1 MRVNLAALES
11 FSRMGDEGGERAT
24 EALETLTGV
33 AAHLKLTRT
42 TLVDREGLTTFL
54 GEADTRFAVDFDGA
68 LSGRALVSY
77 DDAFA
82 DHAADQFPVSG
93 DVLQEISNILTS
105 GFVDI
110 WAECADSTID
120 IEPPEEITNGEDLV
134 QDSAVVDDCAFVF
147 ESSVSATDVDGDC
160 RFAVL
165 PDVDPFL
172 AYLADRENGDGAALA
187 APDRPRDAASPE
199 SDTVEPADAAS
210 PDTDSV
216 ESADSR
222 QEPSV
227 AALSSYIRLTAASA
241 DAVATHLAS
250 MVGVD
255 ADAVESHLDF
265 VPVERV
271 PSLLDDTA
279 YEGAVFESEGVVDS
293 VIAVLFEPGDADDVV
308 AEMLPRSDQD
318 PDPELAESAVAELG
332 NVTASGFFD
341 QWANSLETTIDIST
355 PAHVHDEG
363 RAVLDTVAAASGR
376 HADTISVVD
385 TTVNLGDELTCR
397 VVAFPS
403 PEDAETVAEIATQF
417 GQTEGEQE

>member
-1 MRVNLAALES
+1 MRVNLAALAS

-24 EALETLTGV
+24 DALETLTGT
-33 AAHLKLTRT
+33 AAHPKLTRT
-42 TLVDREGLTTFL
+42 TLVDRDGLASFL

-82 DHAADQFPVSG
+82 DHATDQFPVSDG
-93 DVLQEISNILTS
+93 VLQEVSNILTS

-110 WAECADSTID
+110 WAEDAEATID
-120 IEPPEEITNGEDLV
+120 IEPPEEITNGESLV
-134 QDSAVVDDCAFVF
+134 QDDAVVEGCAFVF
-147 ESSVSATDVDGDC
+147 ESTVSTTDVDGGC

-165 PDVDPFL
+165 PDVEPFV
-172 AYLADRENGDGAALA
+172 AYLSNQGAG
-187 APDRPRDAASPE
+187 DAAAGTDAEPE
-199 SDTVEPADAAS
+199 DATAVS
-210 PDTDSV
+210 MDG
-216 ESADSR
+216 ESG
-222 QEPSV
+222 PSA
-227 AALSSYIRLTAASA
+227 AALSSYIQLTAESA
-241 DAVATHLAS
+241 DAVATHLAT
-250 MVGVD
+250 MLDVD
-255 ADAVESHLDF
+255 AGAVESHLDF

-293 VIAVLFEPGDADDVV
+293 VIAVLFEAEDADAV
-308 AEMLPRSDQD
+308 AEEMIAASD

-341 QWANSLETTIDIST
+341 QWANTLETTIDIST

-363 RAVLDTVAAASGR
+363 RAVLDTVAAAYGQ

-385 TTVNLGDELTCR
+385 TTVDLGDNLTCR

-403 PEDAETVAEIATQF
+403 PEDADTVAEIATHF
-417 GQTEGEQE
+417 AATEGEQP